1 MIIKKKII
9 SIIPSI
15 ELQSVKLMLKV
26 KKKKLILFY
35 IYQMLDKVNTIF
47 IKHW

>member
-26 KKKKLILFY
+26 KKKTNFVLYLSN
-35 IYQMLDKVNTIF
+35 VG
-47 IKHW
+47 